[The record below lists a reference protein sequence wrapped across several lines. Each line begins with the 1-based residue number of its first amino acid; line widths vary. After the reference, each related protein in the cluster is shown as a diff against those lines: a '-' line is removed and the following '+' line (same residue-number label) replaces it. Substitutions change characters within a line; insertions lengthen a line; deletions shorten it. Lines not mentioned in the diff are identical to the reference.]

1 MKRKTRRF
9 ADGDVVKDITSN
21 ASDEAQARANR
32 GESAKSE
39 SYKAAPG
46 QQSIGL
52 KKETFSDAFAR
63 ARRNGEKTFEFGGKK
78 YGTAMKGESKSSQG
92 KVSTTGVDAG
102 IAAAKDQE
110 ERRKQIRNINTSP
123 RLDDI
128 LAVRNMSNQVAYKA
142 KQKNIRD
149 SQEEQKRAADLLS
162 TSTGR
167 ALLDAQAPRITKRMQ
182 DNQAYA
188 DATKKEFQNRDS
200 MARSAYEGQGY
211 DYDAMKKGGK
221 VKKMAGG
228 GTTSSASSRGDG
240 IAQRGKTRGKMC

>member
-9 ADGDVVKDITSN
+9 ADGNVVKDITSN

-92 KVSTTGVDAG
+92 KISTTGVDAG
-102 IAAAKDQE
+102 IAAAEAQKE
-110 ERRKQIRNINTSP
+110 AKNPNSP
-123 RLDDI
+123 RLNSI
-128 LAVRNMSNQVAYKA
+128 LNVRNMANQVAYTA

-221 VKKMAGG
+221 VKKIAGG
-228 GTTSSASSRGDG
+228 GMTKSASSRADG
-240 IAQRGKTRGKMC
+240 CAVRGKTRGKMY

>member
-9 ADGDVVKDITSN
+9 DEGGDTTAEFKRPFKSTD
-21 ASDEAQARANR
+21 D
-32 GESAKSE
+32 AKSE
-39 SYKAAPG
+39 TAAAP
-46 QQSIGL
+46 
-52 KKETFSDAFAR
+52 KKTSFNTAFAA
-63 ARRNGEKTFEFGGKK
+63 ARRAGDKTFEWEGKK

-92 KVSTTGVDAG
+92 KISTTGVDAG

-110 ERRKQIRNINTSP
+110 ERRKQIRSINTSP

-142 KQKNIRD
+142 KQKNKSD
-149 SQEEQKRAADLLS
+149 SQEEQKRVADLQS
-162 TSTGR
+162 TSAGR
-167 ALLDAQAPRITKRMQ
+167 ALTDIQAPRITKRMQ

-211 DYDAMKKGGK
+211 DYDAMKKGGR

-228 GTTSSASSRGDG
+228 GMTKSASARADG
-240 IAQRGKTRGKMC
+240 CAIRGKTRA